1 LEGICEAVDFR
12 SDESEKKFSKFP
24 LASLLSSCYTLS
36 AKTIINAANR
46 FATSVLVLTVLKL
59 PQ

>member
-1 LEGICEAVDFR
+1 LEGICEAVDLK
-12 SDESEKKFSKFP
+12 SDESGKKFSKFP
-24 LASLLSSCYTLS
+24 LASRPSSCYTLS

-46 FATSVLVLTVLKL
+46 FATSVFVLTVVKL